1 MSRLFFDSHDSFLAS
16 RSDHSLGSLPDSWNH
31 SIRLEIFDI
40 LEEFYAAEESDSLV
54 LDSFEKNASALSQ
67 EEARL
72 IEMIIDRMEAGGLN
86 PQASMLLVSMYAC
99 SVEERV
105 MRSEVNKYVC

>member
-1 MSRLFFDSHDSFLAS
+1 MSKLFFDSHDSFSDS
-16 RSDHSLGSLPDSWNH
+16 RTDHSLGSLPDA
-31 SIRLEIFDI
+31 EIFDL
-40 LEEFYAAEESDSLV
+40 LEEFYAADGHDNSG
-54 LDSFEKNASALSQ
+54 LDSFEENAPVLSQ

-72 IEMIIDRMEAGGLN
+72 CDMIIDRMEAGGLN
-86 PQASMLLVSMYAC
+86 PQAAMLLVSMYAC

>member
-1 MSRLFFDSHDSFLAS
+1 MSRLFFDSNDSFMAS
-16 RSDHSLGSLPDSWNH
+16 PTDHSLGSLPDS
-31 SIRLEIFDI
+31 EIFDL
-40 LEEFYAAEESDSLV
+40 LEEFFAAEDPGSLE
-54 LDSFEKNASALSQ
+54 LDPFEENAPALSQ

-72 IEMIIDRMEAGGLN
+72 CDMIIDRMEAGGLN
-86 PQASMLLVSMYAC
+86 PQVAMLLVSMYAC